1 MLDKKVPW
9 AQIKSRLKMS
19 EKSIAKVSRGEHL
32 GKAGRPKK
40 LSAEHVAFVEVN
52 SETNACLTDQQLA
65 NMVQET
71 FNVSVSDTT
80 ILRTRA
86 QLGFRF
92 RPPKVKQALSACQ
105 KEARMTFCAWV
116 VENRNSLPPIVFSDE
131 SRFCQEPDN
140 RWRHIRRG
148 QLDESCFVT
157 RKKFPKGIM
166 VWGAISL
173 DYRSPLIECSNSVN
187 ADEYQRIVCA
197 SKMVDDMNGHYG
209 VGKWLFMQD
218 GAPCHT
224 SFTTTQM
231 LYNKKVCLLPGW
243 PTNSPDLNPIE
254 MLWGVMKR
262 RANWEGKSHDQML
275 DYVRT
280 IWGQT
285 DVQTINQ
292 LVLSFVNRCELVLKL
307 GGESITPYLKGRY
320 SIAGPLQTV
329 AQLWRDEEDACIK
342 QFQERQSPQWS
353 KIALDLGKD
362 VAVVRHRARQLADID
377 RNRRIQEYHPLPPI
391 QVFLEAAYGASS

>member
-1 MLDKKVPW
+1 MDVSKKERECLEMLNKKVPW
-9 AQIKSRLKMS
+9 AQIKSRLNMS

-40 LSAEHVAFVEVN
+40 LSAEHVAFVEMN
-52 SETNACLTDQQLA
+52 SEANACLTDQQLA
-65 NMVQET
+65 NMVRET

-86 QLGFRF
+86 ELGFRF

-173 DYRSPLIECSNSVN
+173 DYRSPLIACSNSVN
-187 ADEYQRIVCA
+187 ADEYQRIVYA
-197 SKMVDDMNGHYG
+197 SRMIDDMNERYG

-231 LYNKKVCLLPGW
+231 FYNKKVCLLPGW
-243 PTNSPDLNPIE
+243 PPNSPDLNPIE
-254 MLWGVMKR
+254 MLWGGHEKK
-262 RANWEGKSHDQML
+262 G
-275 DYVRT
+275 
-280 IWGQT
+280 
-285 DVQTINQ
+285 
-292 LVLSFVNRCELVLKL
+292 KL
-307 GGESITPYLKGRY
+307 GG
-320 SIAGPLQTV
+320 
-329 AQLWRDEEDACIK
+329 
-342 QFQERQSPQWS
+342 
-353 KIALDLGKD
+353 
-362 VAVVRHRARQLADID
+362 
-377 RNRRIQEYHPLPPI
+377 
-391 QVFLEAAYGASS
+391 